1 LRLTV
6 AGGRVAI
13 LARAERHLDRVGEDV
28 GKSHPI
34 SCRCSTSNQEWRV
47 VAVRALTVVVGLA
60 LGALCAVGVLVA
72 ALFERDGFG
81 DRDGEVRT
89 AYLLALAIGLA
100 ASVGPPLMLWRML
113 LPSRF
118 SWPAA
123 LVATFVAVAGVVW
136 ILGISFAA

>member
-1 LRLTV
+1 ML
-6 AGGRVAI
+6 
-13 LARAERHLDRVGEDV
+13 
-28 GKSHPI
+28 
-34 SCRCSTSNQEWRV
+34 
-47 VAVRALTVVVGLA
+47 AVRALTVVVGLA

-81 DRDGEVRT
+81 DRDGEPST
-89 AYLLALAIGLA
+89 AYLLALAIGLV
-100 ASVGPPLMLWRML
+100 ASFGLPLMLWRTL

-123 LVATFVAVAGVVW
+123 LVATVVAVAGVVW